1 MSKLMT
7 KPLSSKEIRE
17 DLAKR
22 MQHWQT
28 VERKSVASTAAILEK
43 TDHPLLRLVMEIIR
57 RDSELHERIQ
67 QFIVDAIETKPV
79 TLTPEDL
86 AGISAPLDQHLRL
99 EDQMAEAVN
108 ASVESIRGHK
118 MLIEEYLLDFLV
130 QDERKHAA
138 MLRSLDKVKRG
149 IYPYA

>member
-1 MSKLMT
+1 MA
-7 KPLSSKEIRE
+7 KPLTTKEIRE
-17 DLAKR
+17 DLVKR
-22 MQHWQT
+22 MQHWQV
-28 VERKSVASTAAILEK
+28 VERQSVASTTAVLEK
-43 TDHPLLRLVMEIIR
+43 TSHPLLRLVMEIIN

-67 QFIVDAIETKPV
+67 QFIVDAVETKPI

-86 AGISAPLDQHLRL
+86 ADVSAPLDHHLRL
-99 EDQMAEAVN
+99 EDQMVEAVN
-108 ASVESIRGHK
+108 ASVEAIRGHK

-130 QDERKHAA
+130 QDEKKHAA